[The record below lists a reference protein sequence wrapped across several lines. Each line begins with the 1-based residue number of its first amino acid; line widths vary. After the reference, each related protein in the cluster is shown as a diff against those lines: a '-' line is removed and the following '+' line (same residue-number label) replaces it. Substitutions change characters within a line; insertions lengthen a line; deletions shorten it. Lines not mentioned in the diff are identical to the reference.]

1 MTTARV
7 CLNLVAGRE
16 IQGDL
21 FDYLSGQ
28 PTLVSGFTASD
39 AEGHGPDVRFHT
51 TAEQVKGRADRVL
64 IRIVLNENA
73 ADELIQRL
81 DADLAGSRLI
91 YWTTPILRF
100 GVI

>member
-16 IQGDL
+16 MEGDL
-21 FDYLSGQ
+21 FDYLNEQ
-28 PTLVSGFTASD
+28 ATLVSGFTASE
-39 AEGHGPDVRFHT
+39 AEGHGPNVSLHT

-64 IRIVLNENA
+64 VRIILDEGA
-73 ADELIQRL
+73 AEQLIQRL
-81 DADLAGSRLI
+81 DADLSGSNLI

-100 GVI
+100 GII